1 MRDAQIPIG
10 RRERAKQHKRERIMA
25 AARELFAEHGV
36 GGVTTQQVADRAD
49 VAIGTLYLYAATKA
63 ELLIMVQNQKF
74 AAAIDAGL
82 AAAATGRR
90 GSLEGVIALIRP
102 VVACIREQLE
112 NGRTYLHELVFGDPA
127 EPYRREGL
135 ALSAR
140 LEDGIARLLTRDER
154 IDGRDA
160 ATLARVITAIIHIST
175 TATVY
180 LHRSDDAVL
189 SDIREQV
196 QATLPVSANRGP
208 RIPTC
213 RQCSQ
218 SSHMCRLRAVR

>member
-10 RRERAKQHKRERIMA
+10 RRERAKRHKRERIMA

-160 ATLARVITAIIHIST
+160 ATLARVVTAIIHIST

-180 LHRSDDAVL
+180 LHCGDDDVL

-196 QATLPVSANRGP
+196 EVTLSLHGKHA
-208 RIPTC
+208 
-213 RQCSQ
+213 
-218 SSHMCRLRAVR
+218 

>member
-1 MRDAQIPIG
+1 MRDAQTPIG

-25 AARELFAEHGV
+25 AARELFAAHGV
-36 GGVTTQQVADRAD
+36 GRVTTQEVADRAD

-74 AAAIDAGL
+74 AAAIDTGL
-82 AAAATGRR
+82 AAAGLTATR
-90 GSLEGVIALIRP
+90 GPLEGVFALVRP
-102 VVACIREQLE
+102 VVACVREQVE
-112 NGRTYLHELVFGDPA
+112 NGRTYLHELVFGDPS

-140 LEDGIARLLTRDER
+140 LEDGIARLLSRDER
-154 IDGRDA
+154 IDAGDA

-196 QATLPVSANRGP
+196 QATLSLHGNPA
-208 RIPTC
+208 
-213 RQCSQ
+213 
-218 SSHMCRLRAVR
+218 

>member
-1 MRDAQIPIG
+1 MRDTQIPIG
-10 RRERAKQHKRERIMA
+10 RREQAKQDKRQRIMA

-63 ELLIMVQNQKF
+63 ELLIMVQNEKF
-74 AAAIDAGL
+74 AAAIEAGL

-102 VVACIREQLE
+102 VVACVGEHVE
-112 NGRTYLHELVFGDPA
+112 NGRTYLHELVFGDPS

-140 LEDGIARLLTRDER
+140 LEDGIAHLLTRDER

-160 ATLARVITAIIHIST
+160 AILARVITAIIHIST

-189 SDIREQV
+189 SDIRERV
-196 QATLPVSANRGP
+196 QATLSLHSNSVA
-208 RIPTC
+208 
-213 RQCSQ
+213 
-218 SSHMCRLRAVR
+218 